1 VDLPENLIDL
11 LREPSICFVTTLM
24 PDGSPQ
30 ITETWVDTDGKHIII
45 NTVQGFQKV
54 RNVQRDPRI
63 AIAIADPTNPSRYIA
78 VRGRVL
84 DLTEHGAAEHIDQLA
99 QKYLGRTYPWF
110 GGRDQ
115 TRVIMKIEVEK
126 ISSPRYRS

>member
-1 VDLPENLIDL
+1 MDLPENLVDL
-11 LREPSICFVTTLM
+11 LRRPSICFVTTLM

-30 ITETWVDTDGKHIII
+30 ITETWVDTDGKHIVI

-54 RNVQRDPRI
+54 RNVERDPRI
-63 AIAIADPTNPSRYIA
+63 AVAIADRENPSRYFA
-78 VRGRVL
+78 VRGRVF

-99 QKYLGRTYPWF
+99 QKYLGRPYPWF

-115 TRVIMKIEVEK
+115 VRVIVRIEAER
-126 ISSPRYRS
+126 IRSPR

>member
-1 VDLPENLIDL
+1 MDLPENLVDL
-11 LREPSICFVTTLM
+11 LLRPSICFITTLM

-30 ITETWVDTDGKHIII
+30 ITETWVDTDGKHIVI

-54 RNVQRDPRI
+54 RNVARDPRV
-63 AIAIADPTNPSRYIA
+63 AVAIADPEHPSRYVA

-84 DLTEHGAAEHIDQLA
+84 DLTEHGAAEHIDRLS
-99 QKYLGRTYPWF
+99 QKYLGRPYPWF

-115 TRVIMKIEVEK
+115 TRVIMTIGADKIT
-126 ISSPRYRS
+126 STG